1 MKLEGKFIPKL
12 PKDITEKQLVSTYTD
27 TREFPI
33 IEMNMLKGGV
43 YASVKFNYI
52 FKQHKLNTFKNFI
65 KEFEGTQEDVYK
77 AAAKQASRIG
87 LNLERQFNSE
97 WNKTLMQLLNKPMED
112 RVGNTI
118 LNLGVYKNNTY
129 GLYDVTTPAALLNQK
144 IIESK
149 LSLKDIS
156 LMSGVNETTLFRHLK
171 GTSEISREVAIKYA
185 KALGCDPAEILFN
198 SLTIPVWGSTDT
210 QEMTMLNQFSVYA
223 SEIKAT
229 QDVNS
234 VICPR
239 EIYRPDVK
247 AIAIDCPNSSLHG
260 HIAFYYNS
268 VEPVVL
274 EDQIV
279 IVGTKLKNFHDNETR
294 LRYFIGTYKK
304 NKNGRTVDIHSI
316 DPAVI
321 DISGVTPDED
331 MNSYED
337 FVGLAEGQRAVIDD
351 ITPDFVAP
359 VVALIS
365 DSKMN
370 DPIKT
375 DILKAYDTIYTQ
387 NRKQDFKS
395 IDDFKKLK
403 MNAALQGQAT
413 DHFEEYFDSDGSDFY
428 EDMTNKKIQNLI
440 KGDEKFQKILSTAAY
455 GPARQEHRKDFEEQ
469 VKQLKIE
476 LNKSEQKIIDEAI
489 AAIQD
494 DVEHSEGIEQEP
506 EDLN

>member
-12 PKDITEKQLVSTYTD
+12 PKDIAEKQLISTYTYS
-27 TREFPI
+27 REFPI
-33 IEMNMLKGGV
+33 IEMRMLKGGI
-43 YASVKFNYI
+43 YAEVKFKFI
-52 FKQHKLNTFKNFI
+52 FKDHKKNTFKNFT

-97 WNKTLMQLLNKPMED
+97 WNKTLMQLLNMPMKD

-129 GLYDVTTPAALLNQK
+129 GLYDVTAPAELLNQK
-144 IIESK
+144 IMESG

-156 LMSGVNETTLFRHLK
+156 LMSGVNDTTLFRHLK
-171 GTSEISREVAIKYA
+171 GTFEISREVAIKYA

-210 QEMTMLNQFSVYA
+210 QEMTMVNKFSVYA

-229 QDVNS
+229 QEINS

-247 AIAIDCPNSSLHG
+247 AIAIDCPNSSYHG
-260 HIAFYYNS
+260 HTAFYYNS
-268 VEPVVL
+268 VEPIIL

-279 IVGTKLKNFHDNETR
+279 IVGTKSIKNFSDDKNR
-294 LRYFIGTYKK
+294 MRYFIGTYKK
-304 NKNGRTVDIHSI
+304 NKNGRSVDIHSI

-331 MNSYED
+331 LQSFDD
-337 FVGLAEGQRAVIDD
+337 FVGLSEGQRTVIDD
-351 ITPDFVAP
+351 IKPDFVAP

-365 DSKMN
+365 NKKIN

-375 DILKAYDTIYTQ
+375 DILKAYDEIYTQ

-395 IDDFKKLK
+395 IEDFKKLK
-403 MNAALQGQAT
+403 RSYVSS
-413 DHFEEYFDSDGSDFY
+413 EEF
-428 EDMTNKKIQNLI
+428 KKT
-440 KGDEKFQKILSTAAY
+440 TAI
-455 GPARQEHRKDFEEQ
+455 GLKLL
-469 VKQLKIE
+469 KQIE
-476 LNKSEQKIIDEAI
+476 LNPGNPEILAEAI
-489 AAIQD
+489 YKLEENEEPNITPEEAAK
-494 DVEHSEGIEQEP
+494 
-506 EDLN
+506 